1 MDASPDFD
9 PSSPAAR
16 RRFFIEAAARR
27 RAGPGGTAEPSFDLP
42 SEQRADHGVEGL
54 ERIFDDLE
62 VCLVGAH
69 AAAAYA
75 PERAT
80 HNIDYFTAP
89 AHYETALLRLHE
101 AGYTKQ
107 HEMTFASP
115 RLELFGSAWLDA
127 GRTVSV
133 GLLSSTGTWVEEAFA
148 AARADNVTGDRVMPL
163 PFLILMKLD
172 ASRVQDQADM
182 SHILGRCSLETVEHV
197 VDTVR
202 RHYTS
207 DPAAADD
214 VRHYAT
220 LGRWEYGIP
229 AATP

>member
-16 RRFFIEAAARR
+16 RRFFIEAARR
-27 RAGPGGTAEPSFDLP
+27 RLGPRGLAEPTFDLP

-80 HNIDYFTAP
+80 HNIDYFTPP
-89 AHYETALLRLHE
+89 AQYETALQRLLA

-107 HEMTFASP
+107 REMTFASP

-127 GRTVSV
+127 GRTVNV

-148 AARADNVTGDRVMPL
+148 ASRADNVTGDRVMPL

-197 VDTVR
+197 VETVR
-202 RHYTS
+202 RHYSS

-214 VRHYAT
+214 VRHYAA
-220 LGRWEYGIP
+220 LGRWEYGI
-229 AATP
+229 ATAMP